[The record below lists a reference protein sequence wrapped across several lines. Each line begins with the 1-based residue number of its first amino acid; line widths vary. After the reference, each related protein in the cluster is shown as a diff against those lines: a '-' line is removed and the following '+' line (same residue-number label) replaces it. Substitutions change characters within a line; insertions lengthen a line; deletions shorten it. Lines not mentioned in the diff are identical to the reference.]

1 MRKWIV
7 CLAALLL
14 CVGSVSA
21 LTSYTWDSETLSGS
35 VLENYLVWFFVG
47 DADLP
52 TQLYADGSTDDVD
65 DNWMGSGWE
74 STVINYGKS
83 GLAFSGPSV
92 GVATNHPSEGD
103 VLDGSYVFAVVFD
116 TTAAAPVAGD
126 QWTILDAAGAAAG
139 NPFEVLDDGIPGQ
152 NIGSTGSGNGW
163 FTVIPEPATMS
174 LLGIGLLTAAA
185 GYRKLRK

>member
-1 MRKWIV
+1 MKKWIV
-7 CLAALLL
+7 CLVALLF
-14 CVGSVSA
+14 CVGPASA
-21 LTSYTWDSETLSGS
+21 LTTWDWNSGTLGGAIAQD
-35 VLENYLVWFFVG
+35 YLVWLFVG

-52 TQLYADGSTDDVD
+52 TQIYADGSTDDVD
-65 DNWMGSGWE
+65 DNWLNGWSTTVLSGKTL
-74 STVINYGKS
+74 SFG
-83 GLAFSGPSV
+83 GPTV

-103 VLDGSYVFAVVFD
+103 VLSGSYVFAVVFD

-126 QWTILDAAGAAAG
+126 QWTILDTFGAAANSPYQVTDNG
-139 NPFEVLDDGIPGQ
+139 LPAQ
-152 NIGSTGSGNGW
+152 NIGSNGNGNGW